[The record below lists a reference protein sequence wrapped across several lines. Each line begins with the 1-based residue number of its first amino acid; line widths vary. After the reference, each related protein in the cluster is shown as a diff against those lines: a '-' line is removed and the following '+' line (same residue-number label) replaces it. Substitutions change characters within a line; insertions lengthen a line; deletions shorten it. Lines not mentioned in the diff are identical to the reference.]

1 MINTNDASFHKKHCY
16 RAMYCSLILFLLIYT
31 HTHLLDRLHG
41 WWRVL
46 VAAQIDHDPGDIAE
60 EGDGDGGTD
69 ERKQGLDHTQADHI
83 VSALR
88 AITWREHTKIKQMS
102 SWDWLH
108 FLIHLFDTN
117 YNLPM
122 MLPRAHTACSQ
133 TFWWGEWS
141 SLRKSGTASTQRKQN
156 GVNLHHHQSKTM
168 LIIWTQASRSGLH

>member
-1 MINTNDASFHKKHCY
+1 
-16 RAMYCSLILFLLIYT
+16 MYCSLILFLLIHT

-102 SWDWLH
+102 FRDWLYLFSDTRLTQPQLTYDVAQGPDGLFADVLMRRVKQPQEERH
-108 FLIHLFDTN
+108 SIYTKETEQCKSSSSIKDDVNYLITRLQIRFALN
-117 YNLPM
+117 
-122 MLPRAHTACSQ
+122 
-133 TFWWGEWS
+133 
-141 SLRKSGTASTQRKQN
+141 
-156 GVNLHHHQSKTM
+156 TM
-168 LIIWTQASRSGLH
+168 QPLTC